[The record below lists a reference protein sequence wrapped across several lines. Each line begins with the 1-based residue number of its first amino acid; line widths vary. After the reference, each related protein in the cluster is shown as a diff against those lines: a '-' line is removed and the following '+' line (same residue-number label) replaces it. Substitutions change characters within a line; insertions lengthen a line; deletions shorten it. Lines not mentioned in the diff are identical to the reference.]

1 MALQDEQKENLKQEE
16 GLIGKV
22 ENSTDDAVAFTEDR
36 TVSVETESSEETES
50 PLGSESPEETESPKE
65 TESPEETESSVKS
78 ESPAEAT
85 ESEMVIAPSKS
96 EENETTKKIREIQE
110 KKQEKARE
118 KAEKQGK
125 SNSAI
130 IVAVAVVLILFVL
143 SLFFAVFPR
152 KTKLDLDKYITV
164 SFEGYD
170 AYGKANI
177 KFDEDAYLK
186 DYKKKIKLK
195 KKGNFL
201 QDSFKKNYGAAE
213 LLYDFYIQGNWKI
226 EGPSEDGKLKNG
238 DKVKITCTANKEEL
252 EENFKIKFS
261 SKGKEFTVDKLKE
274 VKHFDAFKDLEVEY
288 IGVSPNGEIAV
299 TPKGEMDGSNGYYF
313 EFDPDTGLKNGDKIK
328 VTVEPKDPSLL
339 IQQFGMAPKE
349 TEKEITVEG
358 LAAYVEKSSDIPES
372 LMEEVKKITTDKAKT
387 LVSGKQDE
395 VKLVATDFL
404 GYYFLRAKSDNSL
417 YHNILYPVY
426 KLTLEITLPEY
437 NYTAQHSYYFTLSFS
452 DFMDEGKGKVTVD
465 LKATNTPYSFA
476 NIDTGVPVAF
486 GTKQYNFVG
495 FKDLAALKKEC
506 VDKYLDKYTMEN
518 TVKDTVSES
527 SENGVDTQA
536 ESAADTTAE
545 AENTETASESTASN
559 S

>member
-1 MALQDEQKENLKQEE
+1 
-16 GLIGKV
+16 
-22 ENSTDDAVAFTEDR
+22 
-36 TVSVETESSEETES
+36 
-50 PLGSESPEETESPKE
+50 
-65 TESPEETESSVKS
+65 
-78 ESPAEAT
+78 
-85 ESEMVIAPSKS
+85 MVIAPSKS

-125 SNSAI
+125 SSSAI

-252 EENFKIKFS
+252 EENFKVKFS

-299 TPKGEMDGSNGYYF
+299 TPKGDMDGSNGYYF

-358 LAAYVEKSSDIPES
+358 LAAYVEKASDIPES

-545 AENTETASESTASN
+545 AKNTETASESTASN
-559 S
+559 P